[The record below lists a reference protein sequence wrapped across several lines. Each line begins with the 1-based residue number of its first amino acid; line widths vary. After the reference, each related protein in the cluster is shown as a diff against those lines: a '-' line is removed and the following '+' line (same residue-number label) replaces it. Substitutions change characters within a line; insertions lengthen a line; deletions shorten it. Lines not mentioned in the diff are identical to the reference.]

1 MANRYGEAAILAARQ
16 GIYGTSATARWE
28 LALEKLYPTSPV
40 ARKKGAPRGAFLG
53 LCEDGLVQGI
63 PAGDYSAS
71 KLNKGYAVR
80 AIALLLEG
88 AQHWSKSALWQSV
101 TDGSGKEENGQI
113 DIVLALWNN
122 NLIVGK
128 PQAK

>member
-1 MANRYGEAAILAARQ
+1 MAARQ